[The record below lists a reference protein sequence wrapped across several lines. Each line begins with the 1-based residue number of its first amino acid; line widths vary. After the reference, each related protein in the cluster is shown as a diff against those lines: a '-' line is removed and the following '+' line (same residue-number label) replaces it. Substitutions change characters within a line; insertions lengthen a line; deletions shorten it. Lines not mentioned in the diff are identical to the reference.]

1 MVRWIQWALLGVL
14 LAWLG
19 IGVAAATPV
28 SVELN
33 KLEADGDSC
42 KAYVVTHNDQD
53 QALQSLQ
60 LDLVMFDGDGIISKR
75 LAVELGPLPASKTR
89 VEVFRIEGT
98 PCGEINRILLNGVI
112 RCGGAP
118 DCAGKVSVSSRS
130 DVAFVE

>member
-1 MVRWIQWALLGVL
+1 MLRWIQWTLLGVS

-19 IGVAAATPV
+19 VGVAAAAPV

-33 KLEADGDSC
+33 KLETDGDSC
-42 KAYVVTHNDQD
+42 KAYMVTDNDQD
-53 QALQSLQ
+53 QALESLQ

-98 PCGEINRILLNGVI
+98 PCGDIHRILLNGVT
-112 RCGGAP
+112 RCGDAP
-118 DCAGKVSVSSRS
+118 DCAGQVSVSSRS
-130 DVAFVE
+130 DVEFVE

>member
-1 MVRWIQWALLGVL
+1 MLRWIQRTLLGVSL
-14 LAWLG
+14 IWLG
-19 IGVAAATPV
+19 VGVAAAAPV

-33 KLEADGDSC
+33 KLEADEDSC
-42 KAYVVTHNDQD
+42 KAYMVTNNDQD
-53 QALQSLQ
+53 QALESLQ
-60 LDLVMFDGDGIISKR
+60 LDLVMFDSDGIISKR

-98 PCGEINRILLNGVI
+98 ECGDINRILLNGVT

-118 DCAGKVSVSSRS
+118 DCSGQVSVSSRS

>member
-1 MVRWIQWALLGVL
+1 MLRWSQWMLLGVS

-19 IGVAAATPV
+19 VGVAAAAPV

-42 KAYVVTHNDQD
+42 KAYMVTNNSQD
-53 QALQSLQ
+53 QALESLQ
-60 LDLVMFDGDGIISKR
+60 LDLVMFDGDGIISKH
-75 LAVELGPLPASKTR
+75 LAVELGPLPADKTR

-98 PCGEINRILLNGVI
+98 ACSEINRILLNGVTH
-112 RCGGAP
+112 CGGAP
-118 DCAGKVSVSSRS
+118 DCAGEVLVSSRS